1 MFKLNPQLKVMAWI
15 ASFILISTFVPPAI
29 GETPLKSVIPGS
41 PCFQEMQIGFTSKT
55 LGAYDLVCMKTKG
68 GLVWISRATIEG
80 NSRISNLLPN
90 CKTIKIWSNPI
101 VVGPYFKSQIEKI
114 AVKWFLASGL
124 RPTPK
129 NSQVKIDQV
138 IQAENRY
145 QRIGEH
151 LCSNGIGHP
160 LGVWS
165 GLLPTNAK
173 YGWQVTVQRIKG
185 IPGNDPMFNII
196 QIGGELFLGPLS

>member
-1 MFKLNPQLKVMAWI
+1 MFKLIPRLKVMIWI
-15 ASFILISTFVPPAI
+15 ASFILISTFVFPAI
-29 GETPLKSVIPGS
+29 GETPSKSVIPDS
-41 PCFQEMQIGFTSKT
+41 PCFQEMQIGFSSKS
-55 LGAYDLVCMKTKG
+55 LGAYDLVCVRAKG
-68 GLVWISRATIEG
+68 GLVWISRATITG
-80 NSRISNLLPN
+80 NSRINSLLPN
-90 CKTIKIWSNPI
+90 CKMIKIWSNPI
-101 VVGPYFKSQIEKI
+101 VVGPHFKSQIEKI
-114 AVKWFLASGL
+114 AVKWFLISGL
-124 RPTPK
+124 RPAPK
-129 NSQVKIDQV
+129 NSEIKIDQV

-151 LCSNGIGHP
+151 LCSNGTGHP

-196 QIGGELFLGPLS
+196 QIGGEFFLRPLS